1 MDQSIVLAGCGR
13 MGGAIL
19 RGLSEKPAPGR
30 RIFAVD
36 PQAPEAE
43 GATLLRS
50 FGDLPPLDGALVLIA
65 VKPYAVAEVL
75 PLLRP
80 LADAGGV
87 FITIAAGITIEAV
100 RAGLGGGATVV
111 RALPNTPAAVM
122 QGITAMAAGPEVSAA
137 DRGRCEALLGAVGDV
152 VWLDEEGQIDAVT
165 GLSGSGPAY
174 FFRFAESLAK
184 AGEALGLSPE
194 IAMRLA
200 RRTLEGSG
208 ALAAADPRPLSEL
221 RVEVTSPNGT
231 TAAALRRLDAEDGL
245 DPLFVEATRAALDRT
260 LQMGRGQ

>member
-19 RGLSEKPAPGR
+19 RGLEAQPSPGR

-36 PQAPEAE
+36 PHAPEAE

-50 FGDLPPLDGALVLIA
+50 FAELPPIEDALVLIA

-75 PLLRP
+75 PMLRP
-80 LADAGGV
+80 LAEAGGV
-87 FITIAAGITIEAV
+87 FITIAAGITIDAV
-100 RAGLGGGATVV
+100 RSGLGGGATVV

-122 QGITAMAAGPEVSAA
+122 RGITAMAAGPEVSAA
-137 DRGRCEALLGAVGDV
+137 DRARCEALLGAVGEV
-152 VWLDEEGQIDAVT
+152 VWLADEGQIDAVT

-174 FFRFAESLAK
+174 FFRFAEALAK
-184 AGEALGLSPE
+184 AGEALGLDQDV
-194 IAMRLA
+194 AMRLA

-208 ALAAADPRPLSEL
+208 ALAAADPRPLAEL

-231 TAAALRRLDAEDGL
+231 TAAALRRFDAEGGL
-245 DPLFVEATRAALDRT
+245 DDLVIEGARAALERT
-260 LQMGRGQ
+260 LEMGRA